1 MQLKT
6 YILKNFHFEGVLR
19 FVIECAWTHTSTVTR
34 IYLSRSLG
42 LFFSSRRNRFYRIIS
57 CAYHRV
63 NQLTRGR
70 NNHKN
75 SWRDTSYLGKSP
87 SSRPRSFLSRRDL
100 AEGSVRARL
109 SRRRLFYLGEV
120 SFISPRS
127 LWHFLKG
134 STRSRLPWVQEV
146 FLACGENFRCWP
158 KADTSSAIGEATKTR
173 QKPETALE
181 KSPVPRVDLTEI
193 SFISERSAPKHAK
206 ISARSHL
213 SGWNIFI

>member
-1 MQLKT
+1 M
-6 YILKNFHFEGVLR
+6 
-19 FVIECAWTHTSTVTR
+19 
-34 IYLSRSLG
+34 
-42 LFFSSRRNRFYRIIS
+42 
-57 CAYHRV
+57 

-127 LWHFLKG
+127 LRHFLKG

-158 KADTSSAIGEATKTR
+158 KADTSSAIGRSREDS
-173 QKPETALE
+173 PETGNRAR
-181 KSPVPRVDLTEI
+181 KVSGTQG
-193 SFISERSAPKHAK
+193 
-206 ISARSHL
+206 RSHRDL
-213 SGWNIFI
+213 FHLGEICSKAR

>member
-1 MQLKT
+1 MLIIGWINLRAGETTTK
-6 YILKNFHFEGVLR
+6 ILGGILVILVSLR
-19 FVIECAWTHTSTVTR
+19 HLAQD
-34 IYLSRSLG
+34 
-42 LFFSSRRNRFYRIIS
+42 LFY
-57 CAYHRV
+57 
-63 NQLTRGR
+63 
-70 NNHKN
+70 
-75 SWRDTSYLGKSP
+75 
-87 SSRPRSFLSRRDL
+87 L

-158 KADTSSAIGEATKTR
+158 KADTSSAIGEAAKTR